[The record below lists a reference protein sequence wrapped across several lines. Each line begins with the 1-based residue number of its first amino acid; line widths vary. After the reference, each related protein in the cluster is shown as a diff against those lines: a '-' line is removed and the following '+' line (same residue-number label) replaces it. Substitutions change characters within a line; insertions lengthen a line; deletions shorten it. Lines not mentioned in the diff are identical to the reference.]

1 MKRKYKRMLSIAG
14 VLVGA
19 VAAALALST
28 LKPEPPK
35 KETENLD
42 LLVDVLQL
50 QISSEKFEISSQGTV
65 RPRTQTVLSAEVAG
79 SIVSISPKFVA
90 GGVFQSGEVLMR
102 IDPTNYTVGVDR
114 AEALVTQRQIEFDGA
129 QKLRQKLRSQGYRAE
144 AELASAAAAL
154 AAAHAELVGAQRN
167 LERTYIRLPYE
178 GMVLSKDADLGQF
191 VNPGTQIGVT
201 FATNYAE
208 IRLPLTDQDLAFI
221 DIPDTAEITQT
232 GGANGPL
239 VKLSAI
245 QKGRYTEWD
254 AQIVRSEG
262 VVDERSRVTYSVARV
277 VDPYQLHGDGIPL
290 PIGTFV
296 AAKISASNV
305 VDIIRVPRSALR
317 GSDQLLI
324 IDDENK
330 IQIRSVEI
338 LRSDAQFAYLS
349 GGAEAGERI
358 AITAIEAPTNGMSVR
373 TEESLEAPT
382 NGMSVRTEESLAA
395 DAASEDEQIAARAE
409 ED

>member
-1 MKRKYKRMLSIAG
+1 MKRKYKRMLSIVG
-14 VLVGA
+14 ILVGA
-19 VAAALALST
+19 VLAAAALST

-35 KETENLD
+35 KEVENFD
-42 LLVDVLQL
+42 LLVDVIQL
-50 QISSEKFEISSQGTV
+50 EITSESFQINSQGTV
-65 RPRTQTVLSAEVAG
+65 RPRTQTVVSAEISG

-114 AEALVTQRQIEFDGA
+114 AEALVAQRQIEFAGA
-129 QKLRQKLRSQGYRAE
+129 KKLRSQGYRAE

-154 AAAHAELVGAQRN
+154 AAAQAELVGAQRN

-178 GMVLSKDADLGQF
+178 GMVLSKDADLGNF
-191 VNPGTQIGVT
+191 VNPGTQIGIT

-221 DIPDTAEITQT
+221 EIPDTAEITQT

-245 QKGRYTEWD
+245 RKGKYTEWD

-296 AAKISASNV
+296 AAKISASNI
-305 VDIIRVPRSALR
+305 VDVIRVPRIAIR
-317 GSDQLLI
+317 GSDQLLFL
-324 IDDENK
+324 DDENK
-330 IQIRSVEI
+330 VVIRSVEI

-349 GGAEAGERI
+349 GGAAAGERI
-358 AITAIEAPTNGMSVR
+358 VVTAIEAPTNGMSVR
-373 TEESLEAPT
+373 TEESLAD
-382 NGMSVRTEESLAA
+382 
-395 DAASEDEQIAARAE
+395 DAASGDEQIASRVE

>member
-14 VLVGA
+14 ILVGA
-19 VAAALALST
+19 VVAAWALST

-35 KETENLD
+35 KEIETPD
-42 LLVDVLQL
+42 LLVDVLKL
-50 QISSEKFEISSQGTV
+50 EVSSENFKISSQGTV
-65 RPRTQTVLSAEVAG
+65 RPRTQTVLSAEVSG

-102 IDPTNYTVGVDR
+102 IDPINYTAAVDR
-114 AEALVTQRQIEFDGA
+114 AEALVLQRQIEFDGA
-129 QKLRQKLRSQGYRAE
+129 QKLRSQGYRAE

-154 AAAHAELVGAQRN
+154 AAAQAELVNAQRN

-191 VNPGTQIGVT
+191 VNPGTKIGVT

-262 VVDERSRVTYSVARV
+262 VVDEKSRVTYSVARV
-277 VDPYQLHGDGIPL
+277 VDPYQLHGDGVPL

-296 AAKISASNV
+296 GASIAASNV
-305 VDIIRVPRSALR
+305 VDVIRVPRSAMR
-317 GSDQLLI
+317 GSDQLLFV
-324 IDDENK
+324 DDENK

-338 LRSDAQFAYLS
+338 LRADAQFAYLS
-349 GGAEAGERI
+349 GGAEAGEQI

-373 TEESLEAPT
+373 TEESIA
-382 NGMSVRTEESLAA
+382 R

>member
-14 VLVGA
+14 LLVGA
-19 VAAALALST
+19 VVVAAALST

-35 KETENLD
+35 KEIETLD
-42 LLVDVLQL
+42 LLVDVLKL
-50 QISSEKFEISSQGTV
+50 EVSSENFEISSQGTV
-65 RPRTQTVLSAEVAG
+65 RPRTQTVVSAEISG
-79 SIVSISPKFVA
+79 TIVSISPKFVA

-102 IDPTNYTVGVDR
+102 IDPTNYTVAVDR
-114 AEALVTQRQIEFDGA
+114 AEAFVLQRQIEFDGA
-129 QKLRQKLRSQGYRAE
+129 QKLRIQGYRAE

-154 AAAHAELVGAQRN
+154 AAAQAELVNAQRN

-191 VNPGTQIGVT
+191 VNPGTKIGVT

-221 DIPDTAEITQT
+221 DIPDTAEITQS

-239 VKLSAI
+239 VKISAI
-245 QKGRYTEWD
+245 RKGRYTEWD

-262 VVDERSRVTYSVARV
+262 VVDEKSRVTYSVARI
-277 VDPYQLHGDGIPL
+277 VDPYQLHDDGVPL

-296 AAKISASNV
+296 KASIAASNV
-305 VDIIRVPRSALR
+305 VDVIRVPRAAVR
-317 GSDQLLI
+317 GSDQLLFV
-324 IDDENK
+324 DDENK

-338 LRSDAQFAYLS
+338 LRTDAQFAYLS

-373 TEESLEAPT
+373 TEESLA
-382 NGMSVRTEESLAA
+382 R

>member
-50 QISSEKFEISSQGTV
+50 EVSSEKFEISSQGTV
-65 RPRTQTVLSAEVAG
+65 RPRTQTVLSAEVSG

-129 QKLRQKLRSQGYRAE
+129 QKLRSQGYRAE

-154 AAAHAELVGAQRN
+154 AAAHAELVNAQRN

-178 GMVLSKDADLGQF
+178 GMVLSKDADIGQF
-191 VNPGTQIGVT
+191 VSPGTQIGVT

-221 DIPDTAEITQT
+221 DIPETGEITQT
-232 GGANGPL
+232 GGADGPQ
-239 VKLSAI
+239 VTLSAI
-245 QKGRYTEWD
+245 QKGRHTEWD

-277 VDPYQLHGDGIPL
+277 VDPYQLHGDGVPL

-296 AAKISASNV
+296 AAKIAASNV
-305 VDIIRVPRSALR
+305 VDVIRVPRTAVR
-317 GSDQLLI
+317 GSDQLLFV
-324 IDDENK
+324 DDENK
-330 IQIRSVEI
+330 IEIRSVDI
-338 LRSDAQFAYLS
+338 LRSDDKFAYLS
-349 GGAEAGERI
+349 GGAVAGERI
-358 AITAIEAPTNGMSVR
+358 TVTAIDAPTNGMSVR
-373 TEESLEAPT
+373 TEESI
-382 NGMSVRTEESLAA
+382 EEDA
-395 DAASEDEQIAARAE
+395 DSDEEQIASRVE

>member
-1 MKRKYKRMLSIAG
+1 MKRKHKRMLSIAG

-19 VAAALALST
+19 IMAAAALST

-35 KETENLD
+35 KEVENLD

-50 QISSEKFEISSQGTV
+50 EISSESFEISSQGTV
-65 RPRTQTVLSAEVAG
+65 RPRTQTVLSAEVSG

-114 AEALVTQRQIEFDGA
+114 AEALVAQRQIEFAGA
-129 QKLRQKLRSQGYRAE
+129 KKLRSQGYRAE

-154 AAAHAELVGAQRN
+154 AAAQADLVGAQRN
-167 LERTYIRLPYE
+167 LERTYIHLPYE

-208 IRLPLTDQDLAFI
+208 VRLPLTDQDLAFI
-221 DIPDTAEITQT
+221 EIPDTAEITQS
-232 GGANGPL
+232 GGADGPR
-239 VKLSAI
+239 VILSAI
-245 QKGRYTEWD
+245 QKGRHTEWD

-296 AAKISASNV
+296 AAKIAASSV
-305 VDIIRVPRSALR
+305 VDVIRVPRIAIR
-317 GSDQLLI
+317 GSDQLLFV
-324 IDDENK
+324 DAENK
-330 IQIRSVEI
+330 IEIRSVEI

-349 GGAEAGERI
+349 GGAAAGERI
-358 AITAIEAPTNGMSVR
+358 VVTAIEAPTNGMSVR
-373 TEESLEAPT
+373 TEE
-382 NGMSVRTEESLAA
+382 MLAE